1 MPTTRKRKRSHND
14 ERDDEPMSEDEDG
27 DVDPAQA
34 SRSGARG
41 TVLITLRDA
50 PPYSLWYRIISHRGP
65 RKVADSV
72 GFIYLGISRV

>member
-1 MPTTRKRKRSHND
+1 
-14 ERDDEPMSEDEDG
+14 MSEDEDG